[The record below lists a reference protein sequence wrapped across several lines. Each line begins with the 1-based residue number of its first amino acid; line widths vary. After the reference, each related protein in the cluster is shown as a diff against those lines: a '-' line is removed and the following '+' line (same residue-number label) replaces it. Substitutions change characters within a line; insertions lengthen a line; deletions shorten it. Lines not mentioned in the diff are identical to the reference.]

1 VTRAV
6 LCVAALSLLGFPSAS
21 SARLRWR
28 GCGDVEAA
36 CTRVAVPLD
45 RTGAVPG
52 SVRLRMARFS
62 TPRGKPTLLYL
73 SGGPGSAGVR
83 EFAGVAFELGGLEH
97 DYRLVSFD
105 QRGTGSSGLLRCP
118 ALERDPRVRSTSAGE
133 ACAESLGA
141 RRAFYGTRDSVED
154 IEALRRALGVDK
166 LTLFGISY
174 GTKLALAYARA
185 HPDHVARIALDS
197 VADPDE
203 DDSLGLEPYRAMAGT
218 LKALC
223 PGRCVSAD
231 PAADLAQ
238 LVARLRRA
246 PMSGLVYRLRRGP
259 RRATLSG
266 LGLSDLMFDSDYN
279 PAVRAG
285 IPAAV
290 RAALD
295 HGDPA
300 PLLRLEHSAA
310 GLSTLPG
317 PRSFSAGRYAAV
329 CEEVSLPWPR
339 STPFGE
345 RKGLAR
351 AEADRAGPEAF
362 FPFGFAEAW
371 ADEIDLCLHWAYAS
385 PPPVLG
391 GAYPAVPAL
400 ILQGGEDLRTPPA
413 VSARVAARLPG
424 AVRVVVPGVGH
435 AVVGGDPSGCGVRRL
450 LAFLHGRPASV
461 PCRRVATLVPA
472 EGVLPRTLGQVAP
485 TRGVPGRAGRTVAAL
500 DATFDDLTFALSP
513 ALGSPLAG
521 PGLRGGSF
529 RLRRGGIVLY
539 RLQVVRGVR
548 VSGVL
553 PARGSASLRLSGSAA
568 AAGRL
573 RVSSRG
579 AVRGRLGGK
588 RVGGRLR
595 AGPPRPVAGGAR
607 AATAGPSRFARGR

>member
-1 VTRAV
+1 
-6 LCVAALSLLGFPSAS
+6 
-21 SARLRWR
+21 
-28 GCGDVEAA
+28 
-36 CTRVAVPLD
+36 
-45 RTGAVPG
+45 
-52 SVRLRMARFS
+52 
-62 TPRGKPTLLYL
+62 
-73 SGGPGSAGVR
+73 
-83 EFAGVAFELGGLEH
+83 
-97 DYRLVSFD
+97 
-105 QRGTGSSGLLRCP
+105 
-118 ALERDPRVRSTSAGE
+118 
-133 ACAESLGA
+133 
-141 RRAFYGTRDSVED
+141 
-154 IEALRRALGVDK
+154 
-166 LTLFGISY
+166 
-174 GTKLALAYARA
+174 
-185 HPDHVARIALDS
+185 VARIALDS

-231 PAADLAQ
+231 PAADLAR
-238 LVARLRRA
+238 LVSRLRQA
-246 PMSGLVYRLRRGP
+246 PMRGLVYRLRRGP
-259 RRATLSG
+259 RRATLTG

-300 PLLRLEHSAA
+300 PLLRLEHSAS

-329 CEEVSLPWPR
+329 CEETPLPWPR
-339 STPFGE
+339 SAPFGE
-345 RKGLAR
+345 RTGLAQ
-351 AEADRAGPEAF
+351 AEADRAGPDAF

-371 ADEIDLCLHWAYAS
+371 ADEIDLCLHWADAS

-424 AVRVVVPGVGH
+424 AARVVVPGVGH

-450 LAFLHGRPASV
+450 LAFLHGRRASA

-472 EGVLPRTLGQVAP
+472 APVLPRTLGQVAP
-485 TRGVPGRAGRTVAAL
+485 ARGVPGRAGRTVAAL
-500 DATFDDLTFALSP
+500 DATLDDLTFALSP

-529 RLRRGGIVLY
+529 RLGRGGIVLH

-553 PARGSASLRLSGSAA
+553 PARGSASLRLSGRAA

-573 RVSSRG
+573 RVSPRG

-588 RVGGRLR
+588 RVRGRLR

-607 AATAGPSRFARGR
+607 AVTSSAARTPRSRRNFVTFAPSVPSDLARRLHRPTAPHAVARQL

>member
-1 VTRAV
+1 MTRAV
-6 LCVAALSLLGFPSAS
+6 LCVAALSLLVFPSAA
-21 SARLRWR
+21 SARLRWK

-45 RTGAVPG
+45 RSGAAGG

-105 QRGTGSSGLLRCP
+105 QRGTGSSGLIRCP
-118 ALERDPRVRSTSAGE
+118 ALERDPRVRSTRAGE

-185 HPDHVARIALDS
+185 HPEHVARIALDS

-203 DDSLGLEPYRAMAGT
+203 DDSLGLAPYRAMAGT

-231 PAADLAQ
+231 PAADLAR
-238 LVARLRRA
+238 LVAQLRRA
-246 PMSGLVYRLRRGP
+246 PMRGLVHRLRRGP
-259 RRATLSG
+259 RRATLTG

-290 RAALD
+290 LAALD

-310 GLSTLPG
+310 GLSALPG

-329 CEEVSLPWPR
+329 CEETPLPWPR
-339 STPFGE
+339 SAPFGE
-345 RKGLAR
+345 RTGLAQ
-351 AEADRAGPEAF
+351 AEADRAGPDAF

-371 ADEIDLCLHWAYAS
+371 ADEIDLCLHWADAS

-424 AVRVVVPGVGH
+424 AARVVVPGVGH

-450 LAFLHGRPASV
+450 LAFLHGRAGLG
-461 PCRRVATLVPA
+461 AVPA
-472 EGVLPRTLGQVAP
+472 GGHPGPGCAGAATDAGA
-485 TRGVPGRAGRTVAAL
+485 GRAGAWRAGARGPHGRGARRHARRPHVRLVAGAR
-500 DATFDDLTFALSP
+500 
-513 ALGSPLAG
+513 LAAGG
-521 PGLRGGSF
+521 PGPA
-529 RLRRGGIVLY
+529 RRE
-539 RLQVVRGVR
+539 
-548 VSGVL
+548 L
-553 PARGSASLRLSGSAA
+553 PAAPRRDRAAPAAGGPRRARERRAA
-568 AAGRL
+568 AARE
-573 RVSSRG
+573 RES
-579 AVRGRLGGK
+579 APVRER
-588 RVGGRLR
+588 GGRGPAARLAARDGAGEAGREGGPR
-595 AGPPRPVAGGAR
+595 AAARR
-607 AATAGPSRFARGR
+607 AATAGRAAEPGR